1 MPRKSLV
8 VLLPFT
14 LALALVARR
23 LVPGPGPGGETVL
36 PSGWRIRPAGRSVPV
51 GTLPLNV
58 IPLADGSLA
67 VTNDGYGDNG
77 LVGIDPGA
85 AETRWEVP
93 LAGAWLGLASAGDTL
108 WAGAGG
114 PTASTGS
121 CAPAAA
127 GTRTVSHSPQTA
139 HGSFRLASHSSPDA
153 ESSR

>member
-1 MPRKSLV
+1 MPRKSLL

-14 LALALVARR
+14 LALAVVARR

-58 IPLADGSLA
+58 ITLADGSLA

-93 LAGAWLGLASAGDTL
+93 LAGAWLGLAGVGDTL
-108 WAGAGG
+108 WAGGGGTNCVYRLVRAG
-114 PTASTGS
+114 
-121 CAPAAA
+121 
-127 GTRTVSHSPQTA
+127 
-139 HGSFRLASHSSPDA
+139 
-153 ESSR
+153 